1 MARVRSMETDNP
13 SSVTADLGVLL
24 LGEVFDRVADALL
37 VLDPND
43 QVIAAN
49 RAAEDLFGV
58 RAGGLLNLDLSR
70 LIPVGAPLLALLLAP
85 DRNGPLE
92 LEVNLQRPGGGN
104 VKASVSAF
112 RLHDGRTVLLCRA
125 ESDEAEPASVAS
137 RDERRAAAVLESSRD
152 VFLVVDEHGRIS
164 YASPSASAWGLD
176 RTDVTEGDLWRV
188 MHPRDRDAAM
198 AALAPLRGGGNR
210 PAAQSRTVTITCRFR
225 FKSSWRWFEVV
236 ATDMS
241 DDVQVQGLMVQARE
255 VNERVQNT
263 RELRVNEAYFRT
275 LFERSQEG
283 VVIIGRNRRLVHMGG
298 AAAKLLGL
306 KPGERAEAEGLTQLH
321 PTDRDALEEALD
333 LIEAR
338 AGAAENVRFRHKR
351 ADGKYVLLEGTLTN
365 LLHDPNIRAFLLNFR
380 ESREKVETLDK
391 IRSLNEELRRRLT
404 HLQSLRRIDMAIN
417 NSVDMRLVLDIFM
430 AQLLQDLN
438 VDAVA
443 VLLYEPALQVL
454 RPFMGRGFSVEL
466 RQRAAQRLGEGPAGR
481 AALEH
486 RSVFVPSTRGED
498 AWGVAIEPEQQG
510 EYTSYMAVPMVAKG
524 QLQGVIELYSRRLI
538 EGDDEWS
545 EFLETY
551 ADQGAIAIENSQLL
565 SSLERTNQELQRA
578 YDRTIEGWAN
588 ALDLKDEETAGHSKR
603 VTEMT
608 VRLARQ
614 LGVPADEVVHVQRGA
629 LLHDIGKMGIPD
641 EILLKRGPLT
651 DEEFEIMRQHPVYAY
666 ELLSPIEFLRPA
678 LHIPYSHHERWDG
691 SGYPQGLAGEQIP
704 LAARIFAVVDV
715 FDALTSDRPY
725 REAWPVERA
734 REFILE
740 GSGTHFDPKVVEAFF
755 ELMDGKPPDIQV

>member
-1 MARVRSMETDNP
+1 MTYVRSRTTDNA
-13 SSVTADLGVLL
+13 SSARADLGVLL

-37 VLDPND
+37 VLDPQD
-43 QVIAAN
+43 LVIAAN
-49 RAAEDLFGV
+49 RAADELFGV
-58 RAGGLLNLDLSR
+58 RAGALLGSSLSH
-70 LIPVGAPLLALLLAP
+70 LVPVGAPLLALLLAP
-85 DRNGPLE
+85 DRSGPLE
-92 LEVNLQRPGGGN
+92 LEVNLQRPAGGN
-104 VKASVSAF
+104 VPASVSAF
-112 RLHDGRTVLLCRA
+112 RLEDGRTVLLCRA
-125 ESDEAEPASVAS
+125 ATGDAEAGAVSTRE
-137 RDERRAAAVLESSRD
+137 ERRAAAILESSRD
-152 VFLVVDEHGRIS
+152 VFLVFDEHGHIS
-164 YASPSASAWGLD
+164 YASPSASSWGLD
-176 RTDVTEGDLWRV
+176 RTDVNEGDLWRA

-198 AALAPLRGGGNR
+198 SALSPLRGRGNR
-210 PAAQSRTVTITCRFR
+210 PASHSRSVTLNCRFR
-225 FKSSWRWFEVV
+225 YQGAWRWFELVG
-236 ATDMS
+236 TDMS
-241 DDVQVQGLMVQARE
+241 DDSEVKGLVIQARE
-255 VNERVQNT
+255 VNDRVQNT
-263 RELRVNEAYFRT
+263 QELRVNEAYFRT

-283 VVIIGRNRRLVHMGG
+283 VVLVGRNRRLIHLGG

-306 KPGERAEAEGLTQLH
+306 QPGERADTENLGNLH
-321 PTDRDALEEALD
+321 PNDRDALEEALD
-333 LIEAR
+333 MIEAR
-338 AGAAENVRFRHKR
+338 AGATENVRFRHQR
-351 ADGKYVLLEGTLTN
+351 PDGNYVLLEGTLTN

-380 ESREKVETLDK
+380 ESRERVETLDQ
-391 IRSLNEELRRRLT
+391 IRNLNEELRRRLA

-430 AQLLQDLN
+430 VQLVQDLD

-443 VLLYEPALQVL
+443 VLLYEPALQVV
-454 RPFMGRGFSVEL
+454 RPFMGRGFDGEL
-466 RQRAAQRLGEGPAGR
+466 RQRAGQRLGEGPAGR

-486 RSVFVPSTRGED
+486 RSVFVPALQSEG
-498 AWGVAIEPEQQG
+498 AWGVAVEPEHQKH
-510 EYTSYMAVPMVAKG
+510 YASYMAVPMVAKG
-524 QLQGVIELYSRRLI
+524 QLQGVIELYSRRTL
-538 EGDDEWS
+538 EANDEWL

-551 ADQGAIAIENSQLL
+551 ADQGAIAIENSQLMR
-565 SSLERTNQELQRA
+565 SLERTNQELQRA

-614 LGVPADEVVHVQRGA
+614 LGVPNDEVVHIQRGA

-678 LHIPYSHHERWDG
+678 LHIPYSHHEKWDG
-691 SGYPQGLAGEQIP
+691 SGYPQGLQGEQIP

-725 REAWPVERA
+725 RAAWPVGRA

-740 GSGTHFDPKVVEAFF
+740 GKGTHFDPAVVDAFF
-755 ELMDGKPPDIQV
+755 ELMDGKPPARQE